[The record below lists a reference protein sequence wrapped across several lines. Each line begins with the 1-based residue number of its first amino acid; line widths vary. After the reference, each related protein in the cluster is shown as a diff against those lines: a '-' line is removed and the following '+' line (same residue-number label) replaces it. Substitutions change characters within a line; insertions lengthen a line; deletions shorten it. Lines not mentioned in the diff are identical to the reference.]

1 METLVLSDA
10 SCDALSCVAPQGS
23 VTTPVTSTPEAPST
37 VAPEVSP
44 AVEKAPT
51 IEVPEL
57 PCSEVVKI
65 DGVTIR
71 YGGENINHGGAVL
84 PHKEGLACL
93 DVLTGWLK
101 GVPQSRWQV
110 PLACEEGLGFDPQ
123 ALAGKRQ
130 ELLQRFFARKGV
142 ELQTEE
148 WQATAEK
155 GAQLTLRPVAN

>member
-1 METLVLSDA
+1 MEKLVLSDA

-71 YGGENINHGGAVL
+71 YGDENIYHGGAVL

-110 PLACEEGLGFDPQ
+110 TLAGEEGL
-123 ALAGKRQ
+123 ALTRRHWPAN
-130 ELLQRFFARKGV
+130 ARSCCSASLPVKGSNC
-142 ELQTEE
+142 
-148 WQATAEK
+148 
-155 GAQLTLRPVAN
+155 RPRSGRRPPNRVHS